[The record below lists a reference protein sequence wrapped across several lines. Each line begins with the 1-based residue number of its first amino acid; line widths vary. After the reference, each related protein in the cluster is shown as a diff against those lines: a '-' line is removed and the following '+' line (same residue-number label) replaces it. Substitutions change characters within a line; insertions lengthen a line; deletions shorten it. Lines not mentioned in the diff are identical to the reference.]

1 MAKAQLAAGMT
12 IDGFLLEQRLHRGGM
27 AAIWRV
33 SHPDIDFPIVMKVPF
48 LDYDGDLSLLVGFEV
63 EQMIMAE
70 LTGTHVPR
78 FVANGDFTVQPHI
91 VMEYVAPSTLLQ
103 RMADPPF
110 PLDEVIERAIAMAD
124 ALGDLHQ
131 QHVLH
136 LDLKPANILFRDS
149 GEAVLIDFG
158 LSRHEHLPD
167 LLDEQYHRPTGTTEY
182 MAPEQLLRVRSD
194 KRSDIY
200 ALGAIIY
207 QMATGELP
215 FGAPGRIKHV
225 RQRVWRDPVP
235 PRKLKPEISPGLQ
248 EVILK
253 CLEPLPDRRYT
264 TAEELSFDLR
274 NLDLVELTERA
285 ARLERADFKTTFG
298 RWMRV
303 RGTMQ
308 AIAAAATKP
317 APRAPIILVA
327 VDLRPGLDQLRQA
340 LLDAAVSVLANM
352 PGATARLSQRHAD
365 LAHRHRRERG
375 QGRRQH
381 PRAADRRTEGVG
393 RAIAAAARQDHLS
406 PDRIAQ
412 HRRRRP
418 RLRAL
423 EQGRSPRRRCA
434 DQRRGGR
441 QQAHHADH
449 VRSALHGDRGA
460 VERRRTGRRRR
471 RIICPARSTLTRHV
485 NQTVN
490 ANSRNGEPFRLFS
503 LSIEFRRQPIEP
515 PADVRDQSLKMSRL
529 CVSGTNS
536 KPITAVPSATTIGY
550 QRP

>member
-70 LTGTHVPR
+70 LKGAHIPR
-78 FVANGDFTVQPHI
+78 FIANGDFTVQPHI
-91 VMEYVAPSTLLQ
+91 VMEYVAPTTLLQ
-103 RMADPPF
+103 RLADPPF
-110 PLDEVIERAIAMAD
+110 PLDEVIPRAIAMAD

-136 LDLKPANILFRDS
+136 LDLKPANILFRAS

-253 CLEPLPDRRYT
+253 CLEPLPDRRYA

-303 RGTMQ
+303 RGTMH

-352 PGATARLSQRHAD
+352 PGARLACLNVMQTSLIAIDDNVDKAGDNIHVQRIGELRAWAEP
-365 LAHRHRRERG
+365 LQLPRG
-375 QGRRQH
+375 KITYHLIEQRN
-381 PRAADRRTEGVG
+381 
-393 RAIAAAARQDHLS
+393 IAAGVLDFARSNKVDHLVVGAPTS
-406 PDRIAQ
+406 
-412 HRRRRP
+412 
-418 RLRAL
+418 
-423 EQGRSPRRRCA
+423 
-434 DQRRGGR
+434 GGAAASKLTM
-441 QQAHHADH
+441 QITSEAPCTVTV
-449 VRSALHGDRGA
+449 VRSSD
-460 VERRRTGRRRR
+460 VER
-471 RIICPARSTLTRHV
+471 
-485 NQTVN
+485 
-490 ANSRNGEPFRLFS
+490 
-503 LSIEFRRQPIEP
+503 
-515 PADVRDQSLKMSRL
+515 
-529 CVSGTNS
+529 
-536 KPITAVPSATTIGY
+536 AVAGAA
-550 QRP
+550 